1 MKDMCVCVCDI
12 SRKEKKRV
20 KGELGMRE
28 EGEGWREWKE
38 KRNGAKMRKKTK
50 LIEVGKKRH
59 E

>member
-1 MKDMCVCVCDI
+1 MCVCDI

-38 KRNGAKMRKKTK
+38 KINGAKMRKKTK